1 MIKIFGKMRYHWQPE
16 LSWSVIYWSLA
27 LLPLFTG
34 LSLLYER
41 VRLSLFIMLLF
52 AVFTVMTLVGFRRY
66 FILEDTH
73 LYVATV
79 YPFGNKKIP
88 IQSIRK
94 VLVTYLS
101 VKLVTDAHPQGK
113 IYYMRKWPKKYFI
126 NALALHE
133 YFQGEVELVDHLIVQ
148 DYFEEYYRN

>member
-27 LLPLFTG
+27 LLPLFVG

-52 AVFTVMTLVGFRRY
+52 AIFAVMSTLGFRRY
-66 FILEDTH
+66 FILENQD

-79 YPFGNKKIP
+79 TPFGNKKIP

-101 VKLVTDAHPQGK
+101 IKLVTDDQPEGQ

-133 YFQGEVELVDHLIVQ
+133 QFQGEVELLDHLIVQ